1 MAIGRKAGQT
11 YPLTHPANHLANPDR
26 EPSSGTRAAA
36 ETGSEIA
43 QILIHEGILSWDK
56 LHYAKR
62 IKEKLASQRS
72 ILAILKELG
81 YVSEEQQ
88 RATLRKHQ
96 VSIRLGALLVEL
108 GYLQQG
114 DLRAALALQ
123 KETGNGKKLGEVLLE
138 HGFIEESRLIQVL
151 SDQLGFANIE
161 PEFAVLDK
169 QLLQRITPQWCRQYH
184 LMPLRR
190 ENSNVLIAFADPLDS
205 KARQEAAQIF
215 AANVIPYIASRRSIH
230 EAIAAF
236 ERHFKVSSPQ
246 RNIVEAG
253 IIDLVNGVIM
263 DAVEAEASDI
273 HIEPMQE
280 QLRVRFRRDGVLIL
294 HKNFDKQL
302 GLAIVS
308 RLKVLA
314 KADIAEKRRHQD
326 GRIVFENPQTGQLID
341 LRVSFYVTLHGE
353 KIVLRLLRKNQLLSL
368 DGIGFFPRVL
378 KRFYHDGLDIPSG
391 VILITGPTGTGKTT
405 TLYGCVNYLNSIDRS
420 IITAEDPVEYVIDGV
435 TQCSMNPKIDVT
447 FETTLPHI
455 VRQDPDV
462 IVLGEIR
469 DNFSADAAIQAALT
483 GHKILTTFHTEDTV
497 GSLLRL
503 INMDIETFLIASTVV
518 AVVSQRLVRK
528 LCPQCAEPYRPTPTD
543 LQRLGYLP
551 ADLGANTEFK
561 HIVGC
566 RECRYTGYRGRLG
579 VFELLVLD
587 ELVKDAILQKK
598 TSYEIRRICLQST
611 GMVTLLEDGI
621 AKAANGETT
630 VSEVLRHL
638 PRLSKPRPL
647 SEIKRHLGL

>member
-1 MAIGRKAGQT
+1 MAIERKAEQT
-11 YPLTHPANHLANPDR
+11 HISSAIHTETLDR

-43 QILIHEGILSWDK
+43 QILIHEGILSWEK
-56 LHYAKR
+56 FHYAKR
-62 IKEKLASQRS
+62 VREKLASKRS
-72 ILAILKELG
+72 LLAIVKELG
-81 YVSEEQQ
+81 FVSEEQQ
-88 RATLRKHQ
+88 RTTLRKHQ

-123 KETGNGKKLGEVLLE
+123 KETGNGKKLGEILLE
-138 HGFIEESRLIQVL
+138 HGFIEESRLIEVL
-151 SDQLGFANIE
+151 SHQLGFANIE
-161 PEFAVLDK
+161 PEFTILDK
-169 QLLQRITPQWCRQYH
+169 QLLQRITPRWCRQH
-184 LMPLRR
+184 NLIPLRV
-190 ENSNVLIAFADPLDS
+190 ENGDVLVAFADPLDS

-215 AANVIPYIASRRSIH
+215 AANIIPYIASRRSIN
-230 EAIAAF
+230 ESIAAF
-236 ERHFKVSSPQ
+236 ERHFKLSSSQ
-246 RNIVEAG
+246 KDVIEAG
-253 IIDLVNGVIM
+253 ISDLVNGIIV
-263 DAVEAEASDI
+263 DAMEAKASDI

-280 QLRVRFRRDGVLIL
+280 QLRVRFRRDGVLTL
-294 HKNFDKQL
+294 HKNFDKRL
-302 GLAIVS
+302 GSAVAS

-326 GRIVFENPQTGQLID
+326 GRIVFEHPQTSQLVD
-341 LRVSFYVTLHGE
+341 LRASFYVTLHGE

-368 DGIGFFPRVL
+368 DGIGFFPRIL
-378 KRFYHDGLDIPSG
+378 KRFYQEGLDMPSG
-391 VILITGPTGTGKTT
+391 VVLITGPTGTGKTT

-420 IITAEDPVEYVIDGV
+420 IITAEDPVEYMIDGV

-447 FETTLPHI
+447 FENTLPHI

-503 INMDIETFLIASTVV
+503 MNMDIETFLIASTVV
-518 AVVSQRLVRK
+518 AVISQRLVRK
-528 LCPQCAEPYRPTPTD
+528 LCPHCAEPYHPTPAD

-551 ADLGANTEFK
+551 ADLDNTEFK
-561 HIVGC
+561 TGVGC
-566 RECRYTGYRGRLG
+566 RHCRYTGYHGRIG

-598 TSYEIRRICLQST
+598 TSYEIRRICLESS

-621 AKAANGETT
+621 AKAACGETT

-647 SEIKRHLGL
+647 SKIKRHLGL